1 MKFGEDMPA
10 VLEGKRKK
18 TVIIEAVI
26 APLIKDRL
34 AELVF
39 RNGGSFRVTGW
50 GMKQAGI
57 GIYGEI
63 GLDAAQAFDL
73 MHLSGILVGFALASS
88 VNRQQVFD
96 DVMTTLKDI
105 WRTKGWEEE

>member
-1 MKFGEDMPA
+1 MKFGEDTPA

-18 TVIIEAVI
+18 IVIPATI
-26 APLIKDRL
+26 APLVKDRL

-88 VNRQQVFD
+88 VSRQQVFD
-96 DVMTTLKDI
+96 DVMATLKDV
-105 WRTKGWEEE
+105 WRSKGWEEE